1 MKKLIFCLLVM
12 VFCNMVVFASIT
24 INNVQNIDL
33 SNVYEHIGDL
43 EMDSENEVFYEQNRV
58 IGQITFENTSSE
70 NNLVLDFDDMNFQIA
85 TGSKRPYA
93 VDIVYK
99 QKVQF
104 QNTSSGYTQSE
115 IIHVAHGD
123 SLRSFDIPATDETV
137 TVGQIEEGGFL
148 QDIYMFFSWLFWG
161 HSLSEEY
168 EFGDGIL
175 GGLESLAHYEKFKED
190 FSSAHISGVQ
200 IDIVLVLPELT
211 AEEEYNMVNS
221 DNGYVGTCKLST
233 GEEIR
238 FYGSYKGK
246 PENVE
251 LSLSVAQ
258 NDNSRAIDLDDSSVQ
273 PDSSGL
279 DIGTYEYV
287 VTYPAE
293 YDGSHAFYLFA
304 SSSDDPTT
312 SGDAFTLIHEN
323 GTNALEYEVG
333 LSGGGSLEKWFSG
346 TDSVAIGSGVTN
358 DESKLLASDNN
369 YSSYA
374 VFDNGRT
381 TRGYGGSILF
391 RLTDAQMNDDPLA
404 GDYSSTIYFHVI
416 SRE

>member
-12 VFCNMVVFASIT
+12 VFCSTVAFAGIVISNTGKTFDLSSVYPEVGELTSEDEVEYDARQVIGTIT
-24 INNVQNIDL
+24 IDDTTAKT
-33 SNVYEHIGDL
+33 DL
-43 EMDSENEVFYEQNRV
+43 E
-58 IGQITFENTSSE
+58 
-70 NNLVLDFDDMNFQIA
+70 LDFSNMQFVFPGQGES
-85 TGSKRPYA
+85 TRSY
-93 VDIVYK
+93 DINLVYK
-99 QKVQF
+99 QKTTFRGQE
-104 QNTSSGYTQSE
+104 TSSFRQSE
-115 IIHVAHGD
+115 IIHDVNGKHT
-123 SLRSFDIPATDETV
+123 FNIPATEGENVST
-137 TVGQIEEGGFL
+137 IEDLELSWTQKFYISLVWLLEGYCL
-148 QDIYMFFSWLFWG
+148 TSEYWG
-161 HSLSEEY
+161 T
-168 EFGDGIL
+168 GIL
-175 GGLESLAHYEKFKED
+175 HDGLQHFIED
-190 FSSAHISGVQ
+190 YASAYVSAVQ

-221 DNGYVGTCKLST
+221 DNGYEGTCKLST

-258 NDNSRAIDLDDSSVQ
+258 NDKSRAIDLDDSSVQ

-312 SGDAFTLIHEN
+312 AGDAFTLIHEN

-358 DESKLLASDNN
+358 DEAKLLESDNN

-391 RLTDAQMNDDPLA
+391 RLTDAQMNEDPLA
-404 GDYSSTIYFHVI
+404 GDYSSTIYFHVL
-416 SRE
+416 SCE